1 MTAANQHR
9 LPLVTLL
16 VSVCISIGFAAGIA
30 VGIQPLYMGLVVAV
44 MLVLTY
50 FFANFPQAVLL
61 LLIVRSS
68 VDIFSELQIPS
79 ALAIGID
86 ILTLIYVTIM
96 LLQRQKVHT
105 DSFFW
110 FFAVWVLTQALWVVL
125 LPLGGLGLDGG
136 YLADSLRE
144 WVRLFSWLMVYLLVM
159 QLKDQVEPEV
169 MLSQLLL
176 GLIPPITLALLQ
188 MFLPSILPPL
198 LSTNAGGEIGAL
210 ASASASRIRGT
221 FGHPNSFATYLL
233 LFISLTWWKLGE
245 SKNRLPWILLLGV
258 LSMFFVSTKALF
270 SLMMLAIFVLVLVA
284 PRLNLLKIIGG
295 ILFFVL
301 VIGLFAST
309 PFGQERLSSLFNTPL
324 LNPDID
330 ISRAILLAQGDNN
343 SFNWRL
349 AQWTYLLQQW
359 QQYPLLGFGLGLSTH
374 VSTNQLLPHNDYVR
388 ALVEGGIAG
397 FVTFILFFFAQG
409 ARLWSLIKSPLTVPS
424 QRSLCLILFAFL
436 LAIPVG
442 IITENIWSHTT
453 MLFYWWTILAIA
465 GWQWKPR
472 TTIPIIASK
481 TYEKHS

>member
-1 MTAANQHR
+1 MAATNQR
-9 LPLVTLL
+9 QLPVVILL
-16 VSVCISIGFAAGIA
+16 TSACIAIGFTAGVA
-30 VGIQPLYMGLVVAV
+30 VGIQPLYMGLAVAG
-44 MLVLTY
+44 MLTLTY
-50 FFANFPQAVLL
+50 FFTSFSSSVLV

-68 VDIFSELQIPS
+68 IDIFSELQIPS

-86 ILTLIYVTIM
+86 ILTLMYVTKM

-105 DSFFW
+105 DSFWW
-110 FFAVWVLTQALWVVL
+110 FFVAWVIIQALWVVL
-125 LPLGGLGLDGG
+125 LPLGGLGLDST
-136 YLADSLRE
+136 YFVDSLRE

-159 QLKDQVEPEV
+159 QLKDQVEPQV

-198 LSTNAGGEIGAL
+198 LSADAGGQIGAL
-210 ASASASRIRGT
+210 ISGSESRIRGT

-245 SKNRLPWILLLGV
+245 AKKRLPWFLLLGV
-258 LSMFFVSTKALF
+258 LAMFFVSTKALF
-270 SLMMLAIFVLVLVA
+270 SLMMLGIFVLALVA

-295 ILFFVL
+295 ILFFML

-309 PFGQERLSSLFNTPL
+309 PFGQERLSSLANTPL

-349 AQWTYLLQQW
+349 SQWTYLIEQW
-359 QQYPLLGFGLGLSTH
+359 QQYPLLGFGLGLSTR

-388 ALVEGGIAG
+388 ALVEGGIFG
-397 FVTFILFFFAQG
+397 FTTFILFFFAQG
-409 ARLWSLIKSPLTVPS
+409 ARLWSLVKSPVASAS
-424 QRSLCLILFAFL
+424 QRSLIRVLFAFL
-436 LAIPVG
+436 LAVPVG
-442 IITENIWSHTT
+442 MITENIWSHTT
-453 MLFYWWTILAIA
+453 MFFYWWTTLAIA
-465 GWQWKPR
+465 GWNWKPQ
-472 TTIPIIASK
+472 TSSNTNF
-481 TYEKHS
+481 EV